1 MAEADDTQV
10 FLELT
15 AFSLHALRS
24 VDGKIEA
31 GGECVLEN
39 KPALEALLDAVAPN
53 RAAAGIRAGT
63 SVWPAAAQW
72 HLSTDTEAML
82 DRTPDAMRTIAMAKQ
97 RDPRAPLAYACCNAT
112 DGDEVTADG
121 MDKWVMAFAPL
132 DSLETVSKGLVDL
145 NVDPDDVKPAGL
157 TSLGAVGS
165 AIRIEETDGG
175 VLLWDIGAAQ
185 SSLVLMTPMG
195 VTEAASCPVGMDA
208 IFETVQS
215 VLKLKFRGAGAR
227 LFFNESYDFSEAGP
241 KIAAAVGAVLKE
253 VIAKFPPTSIPPV
266 FGSLTLTGKQSW
278 FIREVAAAVGLGV
291 WEPSVAKV
299 AAKLG
304 LSFKEPDLAA
314 AFSASSFG
322 LFELVSMRIRP
333 RDKWNTQWAEAAPP
347 PDEEVAVVEDDEPID
362 EPIPAPPPPVRPPPR
377 PAPAPAPA
385 PTLRAKP
392 SLAPESLSPPPAPAP
407 EPAAGPRM
415 AVRAGG
421 APPPMPLPSAAPVP
435 GARAP
440 MPQLSTYT
448 SPPPPTRLPPP
459 VAPAPPAFPV
469 HGGTGPA
476 SPPSYSAPA
485 FPLPG
490 AAPTTTPFP
499 EPGGGAVPSS
509 APLFPPIGRVAP
521 APPAA
526 PAFPTPGGSKP
537 PAYGAPAFPAPGA
550 TAAPY
555 AAPRSTSPPFPS
567 LGGAAFPEPGA
578 PPRPPS
584 ANPFPAPGQA
594 AAPDPMSTNPFPL
607 PGQAAAP
614 RAPAPLPLG
623 TIKPIPAAG
632 AAGVPFGARPQ
643 VGVTRATYDPDAV
656 EAAPPRSKV
665 GFYIGVGV
673 AAAVVFAAIAVVVE
687 SRLERIKATDLQQ
700 QEELA
705 RKVTEQRL
713 REAEEAA
720 KAQAEASRKEM
731 EAAILQAKREAEED
745 TKHSIQVQEEQQRLA
760 HLPGSLLVTTVP
772 EGASVSIDNGPL
784 LTTPVRAEGLVI
796 GAHKVHIFL
805 AGHDSADL
813 TAEIRPGKTTDLG
826 SVPLASIYGGMDITS
841 SPDNLEYTVRAVNN
855 IMSRPI
861 ASGTTPGIVT
871 QLPFGDYL
879 VTFHRPG
886 CRDHNESV
894 TVERGS
900 RANVTTAYQDGS
912 LELSSDPSG
921 ASVSKD
927 GSFLGTTPL
936 VMHNLT
942 PKMASFE
949 LDLPG
954 YDPTPVSVEIPE
966 GQTLKYEAQVLR
978 KDRIFT
984 LKEVKNRP
992 VRLDGATPQLSAD
1005 QKVIGGTVLLSFV
1018 VRRNGSVSD
1027 VEVVH
1032 TSDDDIARRCKNTVQ
1047 GWHYKPGTAADDRT
1061 VDTQVEESLKFVPA
1075 P

>member
-15 AFSLHALRS
+15 AFSLHALRA
-24 VDGKIEA
+24 VNGKIEA

-39 KPALEALLDAVAPN
+39 KPALEALLDAVAPK
-53 RAAAGIRAGT
+53 RAAEGIRAGT
-63 SVWPAAAQW
+63 SVWPASVQW
-72 HLSTDTEAML
+72 YLSTDTEAML
-82 DRTPDAMRTIAMAKQ
+82 DRTPDSMRAIAMAKQ
-97 RDPRAPLAYACCNAT
+97 RDPRAAMAYACCNAT

-132 DSLETVSKGLVDL
+132 DSLEAVSKGLVDL
-145 NVDPDDVKPAGL
+145 KVDPDDVKPAGL
-157 TSLGAVGS
+157 TGLGAVGS
-165 AIRIEETDGG
+165 AIRIAETDGG

-195 VTEAASCPVGMDA
+195 VTEAASCPVGMDT
-208 IFETVQS
+208 IFETVQA

-241 KIAAAVGAVLKE
+241 KIAAVVGAALKE

-266 FGSLTLTGKQSW
+266 FGSLSLTGKQSW
-278 FIREVAAAVGLGV
+278 FIREVAAAVGLGA
-291 WEPSVAKV
+291 WEPNLSKV

-304 LSFKEPDLAA
+304 ISFKEPELAA

-347 PDEEVAVVEDDEPID
+347 PDEEVAVVEDDEPIEEA
-362 EPIPAPPPPVRPPPR
+362 EPVPPPPVRPPPK
-377 PAPAPAPA
+377 PAPA

-392 SLAPESLSPPPAPAP
+392 SLAPEPPSPPAILP
-407 EPAAGPRM
+407 EPAAAPRIGL
-415 AVRAGG
+415 RAGG
-421 APPPMPLPSAAPVP
+421 APPPMPSAAPP
-435 GARAP
+435 AATRPP

-448 SPPPPTRLPPP
+448 SPPPPTRSPLPP
-459 VAPAPPAFPV
+459 VAPAPPAFPL
-469 HGGTGPA
+469 HGGANP
-476 SPPSYSAPA
+476 PPSYTPPA
-485 FPLPG
+485 FPMPG
-490 AAPTTTPFP
+490 GTPTSAPFP
-499 EPGGGAVPSS
+499 EPGGGA
-509 APLFPPIGRVAP
+509 APPPPAPAFPPIGRVAP
-521 APPAA
+521 PAA
-526 PAFPTPGGSKP
+526 PAFPAPGGPKP
-537 PAYGAPAFPAPGA
+537 PAYGAPAFPMPGG
-550 TAAPY
+550 TAAPFP
-555 AAPRSTSPPFPS
+555 APRSSNSPPPVP
-567 LGGAAFPEPGA
+567 GGAAFPEPGA
-578 PPRPPS
+578 PPEPPS
-584 ANPFPAPGQA
+584 SSPFSFPGQSPSPGPPEPNSFA
-594 AAPDPMSTNPFPL
+594 L
-607 PGQAAAP
+607 PGQAGPGPSP
-614 RAPAPLPLG
+614 RPATPLPLG
-623 TIKPIPAAG
+623 TIKPAVAATTASG
-632 AAGVPFGARPQ
+632 TPFLTRPQ
-643 VGVTRATYDPDAV
+643 VSLTRAPYDPEAV
-656 EAAPPRSKV
+656 EPPPPRSKV

-760 HLPGSLLVTTVP
+760 RLPGSLLVTTVP

-784 LTTPVRAEGLVI
+784 LRTPVRAEGLVI

-826 SVPLASIYGGMDITS
+826 SVPLASIYGAMDISS

-886 CRDHNESV
+886 CRDHNESI
-894 TVERGS
+894 TVERGA

-921 ASVSKD
+921 AAVSKD

-936 VMHNLT
+936 VLHNLT
-942 PKMASFE
+942 PKVASFE

-966 GQTLKYEAQVLR
+966 GQTLKFEAQVLR
-978 KDRIFT
+978 KDRVFT
-984 LKEVKNRP
+984 LKELKNPP
-992 VRLDGATPQLSAD
+992 VRLDGGTPLLSPD
-1005 QKVIGGTVLLSFV
+1005 QKQVGGTVLLSFV
-1018 VRRNGSVSD
+1018 VRRNGTVSD
-1027 VEVVH
+1027 VDVVR
-1032 TSDDDIARRCKNTVQ
+1032 TTDDDIARRCKNTVQ

-1061 VDTQVEESLKFVPA
+1061 VDSRVEASFKFVPT